1 MDESQKETSALAL
14 SLSPTHSTALVARM
28 LTLEEDCREIERFL
42 DGYAGIF
49 YTYLGVFPDETRA
62 TIRTLIAEILR
73 RISHIRFDLGLPQRQ
88 IEISKML
95 AAHLSR
101 IWVTLHESKAH
112 SLQGYG
118 VVPDE
123 LGSYLEPRVEELLGL
138 VASLRDAI
146 ESGKKPLRAGVGED
160 KSG

>member
-1 MDESQKETSALAL
+1 MDASQKETSGLAL

-42 DGYAGIF
+42 DGYSGIF
-49 YTYLGVFPDETRA
+49 YAYRGVFPDETRS
-62 TIRTLIAEILR
+62 TIRSLIAEILR
-73 RISHIRFDLGLPQRQ
+73 AISRIRFDLGLPQRQ
-88 IEISKML
+88 IDINKML

-101 IWVTLHESKAH
+101 IWITLNESKAQ

-123 LGSYLEPRVEELLGL
+123 LGAYLEPRVEELLGL
-138 VASLRDAI
+138 VASLRGAI
-146 ESGKKPLRAGVGED
+146 EFGKKPTSLGPEAD
-160 KSG
+160 K